1 MTNEDHNR
9 YVAYALFANAGFYLL
24 IMGFMAVMLF
34 LMSSLPGDGDRR
46 PPIAVFGIMF
56 GFMAVLY
63 AMFAMP
69 SVIAGY
75 GLLKKKHWAR
85 TASIIAGVI
94 AGMNFP
100 IGTGACVYALWFF
113 FSDNWKE
120 IYPTEAPPYQTK
132 QIAYGVESQRAAYAE
147 AEREPAPRFD
157 PYNPPDWR

>member
-1 MTNEDHNR
+1 MTNEQHNR

-24 IMGFMAVMLF
+24 IMGLMAVMF
-34 LMSSLPGDGDRR
+34 LLIGLSPPGDGGF
-46 PPIAVFGIMF
+46 VVVMF
-56 GFMAVLY
+56 GFMAVIY
-63 AMFAMP
+63 AMFATP
-69 SVIAGY
+69 SIIAGY

-85 TASIIAGVI
+85 IATIIAGII